1 MDVSF
6 TLIIAIGISI
16 FSYMG
21 FNNPLLMQRFVMSP
35 YFIRQRGEWPRLLVS
50 GFLHADWGH
59 LLFNMIALYFFGELV
74 EHFLGPVHLVAAFL
88 IGIVVGNLASFP
100 KHQDN
105 PAYRALGAS
114 GGVAA
119 VLFCSIIFF
128 PQNEIIIFPIPI
140 PIKAY
145 FFAPLYLIYSSYQ
158 AKRGGD
164 NIAHD
169 AHLYGALSGIIY
181 AFIAN
186 TSEAMRLFEKIMTSM
201 SA

>member
-1 MDVSF
+1 MELSL
-6 TLIIAIGISI
+6 TLGIAAGISI
-16 FSYMG
+16 FS
-21 FNNPLLMQRFVMSP
+21 FLAFSRPQLMERFIMSP
-35 YFIRQRGEWPRLLVS
+35 YLITQRNEWPRLLVS

-59 LLFNMIALYFFGELV
+59 LLFNMIALFFFGRLV
-74 EHFLGPVHLVAAFL
+74 ESFLGPLHLAGVFL
-88 IGIVVGNLASFP
+88 SGILIGNLAAFP
-100 KHQDN
+100 KHKDN

-145 FFAPLYLIYSSYQ
+145 FFAPLYLIYSHYQ
-158 AKRGGD
+158 AKRGSD

-169 AHLYGALSGIIY
+169 AHLYGSLAGVVY

-186 TSEAMRLFEKIMTSM
+186 TDEAIRMFDKIMASIG
-201 SA
+201 